1 MSKKNLFQRVIG
13 GLRFH
18 EAEAPEETV
27 ENKKVGKQDEKGNWL
42 EEGSEEGELT
52 VDVYQT
58 PAEIIVQTFV
68 AGVRLE
74 DLNISIMRDMITI
87 KGKREGSRNIADEDY
102 FVQELYWGA
111 FSRTILLPQ
120 EIEPSET
127 EATEKHGLL
136 VIRLPKIDKAKK
148 TTLKVKSV

>member
-1 MSKKNLFQRVIG
+1 MA
-13 GLRFH
+13 GLKFH
-18 EAEAPEETV
+18 ESEVEIEEV
-27 ENKKVGKQDEKGNWL
+27 LENKKSSKL
-42 EEGSEEGELT
+42 EDPAGWMEESNEEGELT
-52 VDVYQT
+52 VDVHQT

-87 KGKREGSRNIADEDY
+87 KGKREGNKNISDEDY
-102 FVQELYWGA
+102 FVRELYWGA

-120 EIEPSET
+120 EIEPSEA

-136 VIRLPKIDKAKK
+136 IIKLPKIDKAKK
-148 TTLKVKSV
+148 TTLRVKSV